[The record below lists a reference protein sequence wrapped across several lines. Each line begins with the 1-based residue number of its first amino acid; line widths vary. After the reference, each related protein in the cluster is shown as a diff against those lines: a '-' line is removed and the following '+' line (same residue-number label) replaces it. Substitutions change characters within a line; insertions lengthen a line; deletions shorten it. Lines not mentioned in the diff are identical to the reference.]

1 MSTRSLRSPSARP
14 ETMRCANAVVV
25 GSQFGAAVHI
35 PALRMAGI
43 SVSAVVGRDQ
53 ARTSRIAESLGVPL
67 GTISLD
73 EAIERSAVDL
83 VIVATPAA
91 THGDFV
97 RRAIEAGKH
106 VLCEKPFTTDVAE
119 ARQLLDAAQLAG
131 VQHFVGTQFR
141 FASGQA
147 VMSASVRQGHIGEA
161 IFGAFTFM
169 IPLRISQWTY
179 PAAFLIAH
187 APHVIDRIRTTL
199 GEIAA
204 VSANLHPGGHTYT
217 IEFRTVGGTMGLIQ
231 ASAAAWGEPVISTR
245 IIGGIGTV
253 WDEGG
258 DRVWLAD
265 PSPAREL
272 SPPEEFGEELEPQD
286 QREYP
291 VYDNGVGKNIE
302 FVPCVRLFRT
312 IRAEVEKRPDPY
324 GIAAPTFADGLAHM
338 QVLAAAET
346 AHREQR
352 WVDVA

>member
-1 MSTRSLRSPSARP
+1 
-14 ETMRCANAVVV
+14 V
-25 GSQFGAAVHI
+25 
-35 PALRMAGI
+35 
-43 SVSAVVGRDQ
+43 
-53 ARTSRIAESLGVPL
+53 
-67 GTISLD
+67 
-73 EAIERSAVDL
+73 
-83 VIVATPAA
+83 A

-97 RRAIEAGKH
+97 RRAIKAGKH

-131 VQHFVGTQFR
+131 VQHFMGTQFR

-147 VMSASVRQGHIGEA
+147 VMSAAVHHGHIGEA

-169 IPLRISQWTY
+169 IPPRTSQPDAFSQWTY
-179 PAAFLIAH
+179 PAAFLMAH

-231 ASAAAWGEPVISTR
+231 ASAAAWGEPIISTR
-245 IIGGIGTV
+245 IIGRIGTV

-258 DRVWLAD
+258 DRVWLAGTF
-265 PSPAREL
+265 PASEL
-272 SPPEEFGEELEPQD
+272 RPLDEFSEEFEPQD

-291 VYDNGVGKNIE
+291 VYDNGVGKNVE

-324 GIAAPTFADGLAHM
+324 GIAAPTFADGLAQMH
-338 QVLAAAET
+338 VLAAAET

-352 WVDVA
+352 WVDVAQADGHPGTRRLGPSADLRRSLVGSPGADSGARGETVKEDRGNGVG